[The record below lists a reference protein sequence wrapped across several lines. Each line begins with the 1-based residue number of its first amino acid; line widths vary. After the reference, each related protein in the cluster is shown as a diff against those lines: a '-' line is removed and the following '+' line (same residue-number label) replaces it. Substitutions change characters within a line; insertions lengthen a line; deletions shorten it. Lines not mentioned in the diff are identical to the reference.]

1 MGNFWRLS
9 AVLVAMAW
17 ASSVGAQVGPGPGGG
32 SGSSGAVYGPT
43 AAGTA
48 AANPPVIIGGTV
60 DGTATGAVDN
70 LKVSGGLA
78 FINCANCS
86 GSGASAADEAAYV
99 AGTSLFAP
107 SGGFFQTT
115 ATTGPLTTGQ
125 QGLVQ
130 MTAYRA
136 FMMNVRNSSGAELG
150 LTAAPFIVAGA
161 GVAGTPAGGV
171 MSIQGVASGTVVPVS
186 GTVAFS
192 NSTIAVTNAGTFAV
206 QLTGATNNINNI
218 SGTVSLPTG
227 AATSANQPTN
237 AAQAS
242 TTSGQTGNLVQ
253 CAVTTSAPT
262 YTTAQTDPLSCDTA
276 GNVRAIA
283 SQAGTWTVQQGGIS
297 TALANAWPFKITDAT
312 NGPAAV
318 KAASVAPVAT
328 DPALVVAI
336 SPNSVNAN
344 GPASPA
350 SSAPVTLPTSNNNFV
365 LEPANTDNHTVIV
378 NGSGHI
384 VQGIHVFNNSATIN
398 YGRLY
403 NAGTGFNGCASATN
417 LAYEFHIPASTSDAG
432 FAVPIPQGL
441 DLFSSGISICVTS
454 GYGQTNTT
462 GATATAISL
471 NVMYR

>member
-136 FMMNVRNSSGAELG
+136 FMTNVRNSSGAELG

-227 AATSANQPTN
+227 AATSANQTSQITQETASAAALGTTADATCGTATGTCSLIALQKFANNTNPVLAAGSSVIGFTSNDPCSQATKLGAPVNLTASGQVITGTSAKKTYICSIDIVSATAQNIALVEGTGTVCATNIFGLAGGTTAATGWNLVANGGLTKGAGVGTVYSPSADTN
-237 AAQAS
+237 AAAANVCLLLSGTGQ
-242 TTSGQTGNLVQ
+242 TSGQI
-253 CAVTTSAPT
+253 T
-262 YTTAQTDPLSCDTA
+262 Y
-276 GNVRAIA
+276 
-283 SQAGTWTVQQGGIS
+283 VQQ
-297 TALANAWPFKITDAT
+297 
-312 NGPAAV
+312 
-318 KAASVAPVAT
+318 
-328 DPALVVAI
+328 
-336 SPNSVNAN
+336 
-344 GPASPA
+344 
-350 SSAPVTLPTSNNNFV
+350 
-365 LEPANTDNHTVIV
+365 
-378 NGSGHI
+378 
-384 VQGIHVFNNSATIN
+384 
-398 YGRLY
+398 
-403 NAGTGFNGCASATN
+403 
-417 LAYEFHIPASTSDAG
+417 
-432 FAVPIPQGL
+432 
-441 DLFSSGISICVTS
+441 
-454 GYGQTNTT
+454 
-462 GATATAISL
+462 
-471 NVMYR
+471 